1 MTLSDNT
8 YDLVAKG
15 CTIPATLAVGAHF
28 DCNYSAVVTTGTTTN
43 VATGDTTQTPPD
55 DGTATVT
62 ATAAPP
68 PAGLTIDKT
77 NNAPI
82 VNVGGT
88 GLPTA
93 AEGSTVT
100 FTLTYVST
108 NGSVDNGTIK
118 DVIPAGLTYVTGSA
132 TSNSEFTFAGYDS
145 ATRTL
150 SWTAAHVTTSGSV
163 TYQATVDDRRGRHWP
178 SRSETSRPS
187 TPAAPSPTATPR
199 TSSSRSRRWPR
210 PPCRPHR
217 GPTSSTRAG
226 PRPPA

>member
-1 MTLSDNT
+1 
-8 YDLVAKG
+8 
-15 CTIPATLAVGAHF
+15 
-28 DCNYSAVVTTGTTTN
+28 VTTGTVTN
-43 VATGDTTQTPPD
+43 VATGDTNQTPPD
-55 DGTATVT
+55 DGTATVV

-68 PAGLTIDKT
+68 PPGLVIDKT

-93 AEGSTVT
+93 PQGSTVT
-100 FTLTYVST
+100 FTLSYVST

-132 TSNSEFTFAGYDS
+132 TNSSEFTFAGYDS

-163 TYQATVDDRRGRHWP
+163 TYRATVDAGAAALQQPLRNVATIDSAGTEP
-178 SRSETSRPS
+178 DSDTSDVFVPVPPLAETSV
-187 TPAAPSPTATPR
+187 PTAPR
-199 TSSSRSRRWPR
+199 TDVLDSNGTASPGMNLGLVLLIIGALAFAVLFVTPMPASTKNRIRRR
-210 PPCRPHR
+210 
-217 GPTSSTRAG
+217 
-226 PRPPA
+226 